1 MEIDAL
7 MREREDRL
15 GLRDL
20 ALEKESE
27 REDEINAL
35 EQERQE
41 LELRLFEMEER
52 VIEAQQERERYQA
65 LAQLAQND
73 ADRLEDEI
81 IVRINAMENEEE
93 NNDEGFVEVDEDLD
107 DLSDEEN
114 AD

>member
-20 ALEKESE
+20 AHEKENE
-27 REDEINAL
+27 RGDEINAL

-41 LELRLFEMEER
+41 LELRLFEIDER

-81 IVRINAMENEEE
+81 IVRINAMENEGE
-93 NNDEGFVEVDEDLD
+93 NNDEGFEEADEDLD
-107 DLSDEEN
+107 DLSDDEN

>member
-20 ALEKESE
+20 AREKENESKSDIQKD
-27 REDEINAL
+27 RKIICDLGGDEINAL

-41 LELRLFEMEER
+41 LELRLFEIEER

-73 ADRLEDEI
+73 ADRRKFLNLTQI
-81 IVRINAMENEEE
+81 KTLIPN
-93 NNDEGFVEVDEDLD
+93 F
-107 DLSDEEN
+107 S
-114 AD
+114 